1 MADIFSAISKY
12 NIINYLIPG
21 TIFCVLLRLLT
32 PYDLI
37 QPELAVGMFLY
48 YFVGMII
55 SRVGSVIIEPVF
67 KKIGVVKYAPY
78 DDYLTAMGKDP
89 GIADLLEA
97 NNSYRTLTA
106 MCLLLL
112 LALSTMWAVE
122 SFGVEV
128 WQVRF
133 VAVLALILIFI
144 AAYRKQT
151 GYIRNRV
158 ELTLKTSQ
166 SESENT

>member
-1 MADIFSAISKY
+1 M
-12 NIINYLIPG
+12 
-21 TIFCVLLRLLT
+21 LLRLIT
-32 PYDLI
+32 PYDLV
-37 QPELAVGMFLY
+37 QPELAVGVFLY

-67 KKIGVVKYAPY
+67 KKIGIVKYAPY
-78 DDYLTAMGKDP
+78 NDYLRAAGKDP

-112 LALSTMWAVE
+112 VTLFTVWAVE
-122 SFGVEV
+122 IWGVNM
-128 WQVRF
+128 WHVRLI
-133 VAVLALILIFI
+133 AVLALVVIFI

-151 GYIRNRV
+151 NYIRKRV
-158 ELTLKTSQ
+158 ELALEASKPG
-166 SESENT
+166 SEDG